1 MQVPIGEMRE
11 PVSILTPVR
20 TTDASGG
27 EVISYT
33 ESEPHF
39 VSIRALSTAEAVQ
52 FDQINASI
60 SHVCFGHYE
69 PLSQLDAKMQAHMQE
84 RIRLATI
91 GRVIFVELIAANVIV
106 VFRVPLDDRSDLR
119 LQRRQR
125 RLVALFFP
133 GVRIHLPEFISVLS
147 ENHASTFFLYSHHS
161 MIEHSPQSGVRAL
174 QT

>member
-69 PLSQLDAKMQAHMQE
+69 PLSQLDAKNRIKLLETDQE
-84 RIRLATI
+84 FDINGGPIKDPKRGWARLN
-91 GRVIFVELIAANVIV
+91 LIS
-106 VFRVPLDDRSDLR
+106 R
-119 LQRRQR
+119 
-125 RLVALFFP
+125 
-133 GVRIHLPEFISVLS
+133 
-147 ENHASTFFLYSHHS
+147 EN
-161 MIEHSPQSGVRAL
+161 G
-174 QT
+174 